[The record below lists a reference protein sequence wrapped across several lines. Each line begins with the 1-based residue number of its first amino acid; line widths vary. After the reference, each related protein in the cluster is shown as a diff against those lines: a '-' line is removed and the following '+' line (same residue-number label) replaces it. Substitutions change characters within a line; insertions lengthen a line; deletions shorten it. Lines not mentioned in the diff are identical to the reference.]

1 MQEENLEQP
10 DVDPPAGEPEAE
22 EPQRRRYFTRRNA
35 LFIGAGAAVLLVLVA
50 LLSVVLYRY
59 GTFDAIIKEQFV
71 AKMNNMGI
79 EFTADVFRVTVNPL
93 QLKLKNATFNDRTSG
108 EKLGFIRDARIGLTV
123 QDLWAWQLTRD
134 ITVNSTEIYG
144 AEVWVKFDENGRSN
158 FANIVQ
164 DQTASRVNFRYDS
177 VRFSMRD
184 SVIHFGDLRRT
195 ITADANNVQFFL
207 EPETWEDPNT
217 PRKYRLDLTSTDSN
231 FTYGDSRLEDISLRA
246 RAIADET
253 GADISELRIET
264 PIGQTTLSGRLTD
277 WKDFKYDLNVESTVD
292 LTQTSTIFP
301 LGASLRGIG
310 NFKGKVTGHGETYKV
325 DGEVTSETLTAE
337 GVYLRGFNVAGTV
350 EGTNSNYEANG
361 TAVAE
366 LLTFEDFRVEFPK
379 LVGNV
384 RGTGSDFR
392 WVGELQAVAAKTGAL
407 TITGLFLRDAVA
419 EYKDRE
425 FTASGGNG
433 SADSLRITDT
443 LFTDLRANDLQFSRE
458 NGVTRISS
466 PSAQAGQMRTPSYS
480 LDGVA
485 GRNLSVRDSK
495 DRTNVELD
503 NVSARVASIG
513 GNRASGVRASRLT
526 VEDRP
531 GGTDVNIDNLHADR
545 VTSGGNVVTGVESPS
560 VRVED
565 SPTQTL
571 IYADRL
577 RVARVESSGAVL
589 GSLNIAGVRLTVREG
604 TISGTSNDIDA
615 GTVAFRDGQ
624 VEGVQ
629 IRKPVFVV
637 EPSGRYRASADM
649 SIGGGIVGSIP
660 LGNASARVNVT
671 NERAELTDLTA
682 SVMDG
687 SVNGTASIAFNQRS
701 ESRVNAD
708 FTNLDLSKIVALQGG
723 RVIPFEG
730 STTGRADITFAG
742 TNFRTTSGT
751 ISADIT
757 ASAGDATR
765 GTLPVN
771 GRVEVTATNGLFT
784 IDTARLNT
792 PNSQLNATG
801 RFDLRSNDSNLTLA
815 LNSTD
820 ASEVERLIRV
830 LGVSPALEE
839 QLDSLN
845 AEVAGNLTF
854 NGTLTGN
861 VYDPTIEGSASL
873 ASLSLRGREVG
884 SVSTDISVSPAGTE
898 LRNGILRETGGGTI
912 AFSVNAPAGGAN
924 NTSVNATLTNVN
936 AGNLLAALPVNLPER
951 LRDFTGTTSGS
962 VNLRGLPNAAEGEI
976 DIASNG
982 GTVGGQPFN
991 SLTAKAVFSGT
1002 LITLQKGEIQVD
1014 GGSVNANGTYDRAT
1028 AQFNFDVNGQNV
1040 PVPLALAFLP
1050 QNASIP
1056 TVTGVVSEFRAN
1068 AVGDADRPETFNVSF
1083 NGRATNVA
1091 VNENAFGD
1099 VTFSGT
1105 TVGQQLKAELVA
1117 QLGGQPQRIDATVNF
1132 GDPNVPVSVTTAFNN
1147 SPLAPFFAFVPQLRG
1162 LPLSGT
1168 GTGTVT
1174 FGGNLSQFN
1183 AQNEREWSTAGLTG
1197 TARFTRLDLLVQDT
1211 PLSAAQEVVIDFSP
1225 AQIDF
1230 KSARFTGT
1238 GSDLSISGVKALTD
1252 AGVNSLAVTG
1262 TVNLALLN
1270 AFPQIAASDTFFGG
1284 YARNVSVRLTGP
1296 NATARISGSA
1306 QLSNAA
1312 IATFVGRSRLTAER
1326 MNGSVLFASNQAQIQ
1341 VDDGYLGGGRF
1352 TATGGVLF
1360 GEALRV
1366 DSFRI
1371 AVDGSGVSVPLP
1383 EDFATTGDVE
1393 LEITG
1398 RRQRENLVVQISG
1411 NIRATRALYTRDI
1424 ELANIVSGRS
1434 AGNISSGPSSLAP
1447 RFDLT
1452 IEGRDALVVRN
1463 NIADLTASVSLRLT
1477 GTTENPQLSGRI
1489 TANSGTLFFRHNR
1502 YDVQRGV
1509 LEFPPNTAIEPV
1521 VSLRAETEIQGYQI
1535 FVDLNGPL
1543 TETESLSLSTRS
1555 NPALP
1560 SQDVLS
1566 LITTG
1571 NLSNTE
1577 AGLPSFAQTGLNTAA
1592 EVLTDAIVNE
1602 PIRKAT
1608 NKLFGLNVFEIDPI
1622 ISGERASASA
1632 RLTVG
1637 RQINNNLRVTYS
1649 TNLSQDQ
1656 QQVLALEYRVSNKLS
1671 VVAQYEQRS
1680 LTNVTRNRDNF
1691 SIEVRF
1697 RRRF

>member
-1 MQEENLEQP
+1 
-10 DVDPPAGEPEAE
+10 
-22 EPQRRRYFTRRNA
+22 
-35 LFIGAGAAVLLVLVA
+35 
-50 LLSVVLYRY
+50 
-59 GTFDAIIKEQFV
+59 
-71 AKMNNMGI
+71 
-79 EFTADVFRVTVNPL
+79 
-93 QLKLKNATFNDRTSG
+93 
-108 EKLGFIRDARIGLTV
+108 
-123 QDLWAWQLTRD
+123 
-134 ITVNSTEIYG
+134 
-144 AEVWVKFDENGRSN
+144 
-158 FANIVQ
+158 
-164 DQTASRVNFRYDS
+164 
-177 VRFSMRD
+177 MRD
-184 SVIHFGDLRRT
+184 SVVHFGDLRRT

-207 EPETWEDPNT
+207 EPEAWEDQNT
-217 PRKYRLDLTSTDSN
+217 PRKYRIDLTTTDSN
-231 FTYGDSRLEDISLRA
+231 FTYGDSRLEDISVRA

-253 GADISELRIET
+253 GADITELRIET
-264 PIGQTTLSGRLTD
+264 PIGHTVLSGRLTD
-277 WKDFKYDLNVESTVD
+277 WKDFRYDLNVESTVD

-301 LGASLRGIG
+301 LGASLRGFG

-325 DGEVTSETLTAE
+325 DGEVTSESLTAE

-366 LLTFEDFRVEFPK
+366 LLTFEDFRIEFPK

-392 WVGELQAVAAKTGAL
+392 WVGELQAVAAKTGAV

-419 EYKDRE
+419 EYKDQE
-425 FTASGGNG
+425 FTASGGAG
-433 SADSLRITDT
+433 SADSLRLGDT
-443 LFTDLRANDLQFSRE
+443 QFASVRANDLRFSRE
-458 NGVTRISS
+458 NGVTRVSS
-466 PSAQAGQMRTPSYS
+466 PSVQAGEMRAEPYR
-480 LDGVA
+480 LEGVA
-485 GRNLSVRDSK
+485 GRNLSVRDSE
-495 DRTNVELD
+495 DRTDVELD
-503 NVSARVASIG
+503 NVTARGANLG
-513 GNRASGVRASRLT
+513 GNRASGIRASRLT
-526 VEDRP
+526 VADTP
-531 GGTDVNIDNLHADR
+531 GGTDVNIAGLRADR
-545 VTSGGNVVTGVESPS
+545 VTSGSNVVTGI
-560 VRVED
+560 D
-565 SPTQTL
+565 SPMVRIEDNPAETL
-571 IYADRL
+571 IYADSL
-577 RVARVESSGAVL
+577 RVARVEGSGAVL

-604 TISGTSNDIDA
+604 TISGRSNDIDA

-649 SIGGGIVGSIP
+649 SIGGGVVGSIP

-671 NERAELTDLTA
+671 NERADLTDLTA
-682 SVMDG
+682 SIMDG
-687 SVNGTASIAFNQRS
+687 SVNGTASIAFNERAQ
-701 ESRVNAD
+701 SRVNAD

-757 ASAGDATR
+757 ASAGDAAR
-765 GTLPVN
+765 GTVPVN
-771 GRVEVTATNGLFT
+771 GRIELAATNGLFN

-801 RFDLRSNDSNLTLA
+801 RFDLRSNDSNLNLA

-839 QLDSLN
+839 QLDSLD
-845 AEVAGNLTF
+845 AAVAGNLTF

-884 SVSTDISVSPAGTE
+884 SVSTDLFVSPAGTE
-898 LRNGILRETGGGTI
+898 LRNGMVREPGGGTI
-912 AFSVNAPAGGAN
+912 AFSVNAPAGGTN

-936 AGNLLAALPVNLPER
+936 AGNLLAALPVDLPER
-951 LRDFTGTTSGS
+951 LRDFTGTTSGT
-962 VNLRGLPNAAEGEI
+962 VNLTGLPNAAQGEI

-982 GTVGGQPFN
+982 GTVGGQTFD
-991 SLTAKAVFSGT
+991 SLRAKAVFSGT
-1002 LITLQKGEIQVD
+1002 RIELQTGEIRVGD
-1014 GGSVNANGTYDRAT
+1014 GFVSATGTYERAT
-1028 AQFNFDVNGQNV
+1028 TEFNFDVNGQNV
-1040 PVPLALAFLP
+1040 PLPLALAFLP
-1050 QNASIP
+1050 ENDAIP
-1056 TVTGVVSEFRAN
+1056 TIGGLTNFTADATGFY
-1068 AVGDADRPETFNVSF
+1068 DRPTTYNIAFDGTARDV
-1083 NGRATNVA
+1083 T
-1091 VNENAFGD
+1091 VNENQFG
-1099 VTFSGT
+1099 VVKFSGKT
-1105 TVGQQLKAELVA
+1105 TGQVLTASVTATLDGRDQV
-1117 QLGGQPQRIDATVNF
+1117 IDATVDF
-1132 GDPNVPVSVTTAFNN
+1132 GNPNIPITVTTAFNN

-1162 LPLSGT
+1162 IPLSGT

-1174 FGGNLSQFN
+1174 FGGELSQLN
-1183 AQNEREWSTAGLTG
+1183 AQMEREWSTAGLTG
-1197 TARFTRLDLLVQDT
+1197 VARFSRLDLLVQDT
-1211 PLSAAQEVVIDFSP
+1211 PISATQEVVIAFSP
-1225 AQIDF
+1225 SQIDF
-1230 KSARFTGT
+1230 QNARFAGT
-1238 GSDLSISGVKALTD
+1238 GSDLTISGVKALTD
-1252 AGVNSLAVTG
+1252 TGINSLAVTG

-1270 AFPQIAASDTFFGG
+1270 AFPQVEASDTFFGG
-1284 YARNVSVRLTGP
+1284 TAEKVSVRLSGP

-1306 QLSNAA
+1306 SLKNAA
-1312 IATFVGRSRLTAER
+1312 ISTFVGQSRLTFER
-1326 MNGSVLFASNQAQIQ
+1326 LEGEVLFASNQAQIQ
-1341 VDDGYLGGGRF
+1341 ITDGYLGGGRIN
-1352 TATGGVLF
+1352 ATGGVLF
-1360 GEALRV
+1360 GDALQVEAFRV
-1366 DSFRI
+1366 S
-1371 AVDGSGVSVPLP
+1371 VDGSGITVSLA
-1383 EDFATTGDVE
+1383 EGFSTTGDAE
-1393 LEITG
+1393 LEFTG
-1398 RRQRENLVVQISG
+1398 NRPRGNLIVQISG
-1411 NIRATRALYTRDI
+1411 YIRATRALYTQDI
-1424 ELANIVSGRS
+1424 ELASIVGGRS
-1434 AGNISSGPSSLAP
+1434 SGNISSGPSSLAP

-1452 IEGRDALVVRN
+1452 IEGRDALIVRN

-1477 GTTENPQLSGRI
+1477 GTTENPQISGRI
-1489 TANSGTLFFRHNR
+1489 TANSGTLFFRNNR

-1509 LEFPPNTAIEPV
+1509 LEFPPNTSIEPV
-1521 VSLRAETEIQGYQI
+1521 ISLRAETEIQGYQI

-1543 TETESLSLSTRS
+1543 TETESLTLATRS

-1577 AGLPSFAQTGLNTAA
+1577 AGLPTFAQTGLNTAA
-1592 EVLTDAIVNE
+1592 EVLTDAIINE

-1608 NKLFGLNVFEIDPI
+1608 DKLFGLNVFEIDPI
-1622 ISGERASASA
+1622 ISGERVNASA

-1671 VVAQYEQRS
+1671 IVAQYEQRS